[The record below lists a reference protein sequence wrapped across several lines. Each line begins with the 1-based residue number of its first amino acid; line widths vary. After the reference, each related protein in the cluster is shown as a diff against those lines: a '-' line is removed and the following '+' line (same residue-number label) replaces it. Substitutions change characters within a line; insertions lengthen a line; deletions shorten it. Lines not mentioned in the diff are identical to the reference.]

1 MKKEWNLPLCL
12 AFVHYEKA
20 FDSIET
26 WAVLE
31 SLQRCQIDYRYIEE
45 LEVFVRKRCVGASAG
60 SVVEAYTTIQQQR
73 KVRHGDII
81 SPKLFTASLEYV
93 FRLLDW
99 KGLDINIKG

>member
-31 SLQRCQIDYRYIEE
+31 SLQLCQIDYRYIEE
-45 LEVFVRKRCVGASAG
+45 LKCLYENAVSG
-60 SVVEAYTTIQQQR
+60 
-73 KVRHGDII
+73 
-81 SPKLFTASLEYV
+81 
-93 FRLLDW
+93 RLQDQ
-99 KGLDINIKG
+99 